1 MAFDNSFNNFNNG
14 NDAVNY
20 NNGTDIVDAN
30 IRQIASGKPST
41 QNSEKEF
48 KKAKYWLNIGVRTNR
63 KDSQGQPLFIQI
75 GTGIA
80 FDNVQLKNAKGESF
94 TAEIGQLHD
103 EIVLAL
109 QDMFQRLG
117 EGKRVI
123 VDALEVQAYKVPEHP
138 VENTKPTNSVSD
150 AVEKIKNLK
159 LEDIPF

>member
-20 NNGTDIVDAN
+20 NNGTDVVDAN
-30 IRQIASGKPST
+30 IRQIASGKPSI

-48 KKAKYWLNIGVRTNR
+48 KKAKYWLNIGVRTDL
-63 KDSQGQPLFIQI
+63 KDNQGQPLFIQI

-94 TAEIGQLHD
+94 TAEIGQRHD
-103 EIVLAL
+103 EIVKAL
-109 QDMFQRLG
+109 QEMFQRLG

-138 VENTKPTNSVSD
+138 VENTKPTISVDD
-150 AVEKIKNLK
+150 ALAKIKNMNL
-159 LEDIPF
+159 DIPF

>member
-1 MAFDNSFNNFNNG
+1 MAFDNYFNNG

-20 NNGTDIVDAN
+20 NNGTDVVDAN

-48 KKAKYWLNIGVRTNR
+48 KKAKYWLNIGVRTDL
-63 KDSQGQPLFIQI
+63 KDNQGQPLFIQI

-94 TAEIGQLHD
+94 TAEIGQRHD
-103 EIVLAL
+103 EIVMAL
-109 QDMFQRLG
+109 QEMFQRLG

-138 VENTKPTNSVSD
+138 VENTKPAISVD
-150 AVEKIKNLK
+150 TALEKIKNMNL
-159 LEDIPF
+159 DIPF

>member
-14 NDAVNY
+14 TETV
-20 NNGTDIVDAN
+20 DIGLQ
-30 IRQIASGKPST
+30 QIAAGKPST

-48 KKAKYWLNIGVRTNR
+48 KKAKYWLNIGVRTDLTDN
-63 KDSQGQPLFIQI
+63 QGQPLFIQI

-94 TAEIGQLHD
+94 TAEIGQRHD

-109 QDMFQRLG
+109 QEMFQKLG

-123 VDALEVQAYKVPEHP
+123 VGALEVQAYKVPEHP
-138 VENTKPTNSVSD
+138 VENTKPAISVSD
-150 AVEKIKNLK
+150 ALEKIKNMNL
-159 LEDIPF
+159 DIPF

>member
-20 NNGTDIVDAN
+20 NNGTDVVDAN
-30 IRQIASGKPST
+30 IRQIAAGKPST

-48 KKAKYWLNIGVRTNR
+48 KKAKYWLNIGVRTDL
-63 KDSQGQPLFIQI
+63 KDNQGQPLFIQI

-94 TAEIGQLHD
+94 TAEIGQRHD
-103 EIVLAL
+103 EIVKAL
-109 QDMFQRLG
+109 QEMFQRLG

-123 VDALEVQAYKVPEHP
+123 VDALEVQAYKVPDQP
-138 VENTKPTNSVSD
+138 IENTKPAISVST
-150 AVEKIKNLK
+150 ALEKIKNMNL
-159 LEDIPF
+159 DIPF